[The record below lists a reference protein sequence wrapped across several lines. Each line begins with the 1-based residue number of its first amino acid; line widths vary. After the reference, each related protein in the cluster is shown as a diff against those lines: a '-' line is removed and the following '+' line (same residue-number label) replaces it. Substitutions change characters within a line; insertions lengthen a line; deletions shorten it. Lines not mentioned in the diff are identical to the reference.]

1 MINIYEEIVKLKKS
15 GEDAVL
21 VTVVNKEGHGPSQIG
36 GKMLVLPDGKRIGTV
51 GGGAIEKAA
60 LLKANNIFSSKK
72 NILVRYNLSD
82 DEKIVDDKNLGMIC
96 GGKVTLFFDY
106 FGSRENIYI
115 FGAGYIGKALI
126 YHLKN
131 LNFSV
136 TLYDCRREELEN
148 INGIHKIYV
157 ENYNDALKDKK
168 IKEESYIIVTTHSHE
183 FDYLVLKNIFKADC
197 KPKYIGVVASF
208 SKGKAII
215 KRIKEKFGKNINFD
229 NLYMPVGLDI
239 GGKTP
244 DEIAISIIAEIQSIR
259 YGKDVTPHLRK
270 DWRDNDE

>member
-1 MINIYEEIVKLKKS
+1 LINIYEEIVKLKKS

-21 VTVVNKEGHGPSQIG
+21 VTVVNKEGSGPAQIG
-36 GKMLVLPDGKRIGTV
+36 GKMLVFPDGKRIGTV

-72 NILVRYNLSD
+72 NILVKYNLSD

-106 FGSRENIYI
+106 FGSQENIYI
-115 FGAGYIGKALI
+115 FGAGYIGKSLI

-136 TLYDCRREELEN
+136 TLFDCRKEELEN

-168 IKEESYIIVTTHSHE
+168 IKEASYIIVTTHSHE
-183 FDYLVLKNIFKADC
+183 FDYLVLKNIFKSDC
-197 KPKYIGVVASF
+197 KPKYIGVVASL

-244 DEIAISIIAEIQSIR
+244 DEIAIAIIAEIQSIR

-270 DWRDNDE
+270 DWR